1 MTLAELID
9 AVNGMKDDAAKNGI
23 AAADIEVTT
32 ITNRGAVKPLKGWR
46 AYDVRVNGPV
56 LLTR

>member
-1 MTLAELID
+1 MTLTELID
-9 AVNGMKDDAAKNGI
+9 AVDGMKADAAKNGVP
-23 AAADIEVTT
+23 ADSIEVKT
-32 ITNRGAVKPLKGWR
+32 ITDRGAVKRIKGWR